1 LQTLTG
7 DRKSTAYLLVFDGLA
22 DWEPAHAL
30 CEINKS
36 GKFDVVTAGFSTSP
50 VSTMG
55 GLKLTPDATID
66 NLDESAA
73 RILILPGG
81 DMWEK
86 KSNQQLKALLCRL
99 HQRNVP
105 IAAICAA
112 TLEIA
117 RAGLT
122 RGVRHTSNAREY
134 LQAMVPDYQDSDW
147 YVDHLAVADKYIIT
161 ASGLGSL
168 EFAREVIRQLNL
180 YSEADTQ
187 LWFEMFKHGVLPDH
201 LAKDG

>member
-1 LQTLTG
+1 MK
-7 DRKSTAYLLVFDGLA
+7 RKAYLLVFDGLA

-36 GKFDVVTAGFSTSP
+36 GKFEVVPVGFSAKT

-55 GLKLTPDATID
+55 GLKLRPEATID
-66 NLDESAA
+66 EVRPAEAA
-73 RILILPGG
+73 IFILPGG

-86 KSNQQLKALLCRL
+86 GPDQDVKPLLRHL
-99 HQRNVP
+99 NAKNVP

-122 RGVRHTSNAREY
+122 RAVHHTSNDRGY
-134 LQAMVPDYQDSDW
+134 LKKMVPTYCDEAFYAEE
-147 YVDHLAVADKYIIT
+147 LAVREKNLIT

-168 EFAREVIRQLNL
+168 EFAREIIRQLEL
-180 YSEADTQ
+180 YSESDTQ
-187 LWFEMFKHGVLPDH
+187 LWFEMFKQGVLPP
-201 LAKDG
+201 AYRS

>member
-86 KSNQQLKALLCRL
+86 KSNPQLKALLCRL

-134 LQAMVPDYQDSDW
+134 LQAMVPDYQDSNW

-187 LWFEMFKHGVLPDH
+187 LWFEMFKRGVMPDH

>member
-36 GKFDVVTAGFSTSP
+36 GKFDVLTAGFSTSP

-86 KSNQQLKALLCRL
+86 KSNPQLKALLCRL

>member
-7 DRKSTAYLLVFDGLA
+7 DTKSTAYLLVFDGLA

-86 KSNQQLKALLCRL
+86 KSNPQLKALLCRL

-134 LQAMVPDYQDSDW
+134 LQAMVPDYQDSNW

-187 LWFEMFKHGVLPDH
+187 LWFEMFKRGVMPDH